1 MTKIIGVDIG
11 GTKTSVGIVDIKSG
25 KILKK
30 IPIPS
35 KKNANDKKNL
45 DYIISQT
52 LSLAKNSS
60 IKKIGIGVP
69 ELINNKGII
78 RGAYNFKWHNKNLTQ
93 HFPKSFHVKVDS
105 DVRCHLRA
113 EKFYGHGKKNN
124 NFIYINIGTG
134 LSYSHYKNNAIYSGA
149 NGFAIHFASSKISLY
164 DPKNEKKISLTPED
178 LYSGKAIMKYLKK
191 IKTLKKKS
199 KCLNNVSESLASLI
213 GNLVN
218 SVDPSFIV
226 LGGGVVL
233 NNSEFRKLLIR
244 HTRKFIFCDDVKSIK
259 ILLSK
264 LKVDTGVIGAA
275 AIFR

>member
-11 GTKTSVGIVDIKSG
+11 GTKTSIGIVDIKSG

-30 IPIPS
+30 ISIPS

-45 DYIISQT
+45 DFIISQT
-52 LSLAKNSS
+52 LSLAKNTS

-78 RGAYNFKWHNKNLTQ
+78 RGAYNFKWHNKNLAQ
-93 HFPKSFHVKVDS
+93 YFPKNFLVKVDS

-124 NFIYINIGTG
+124 NFIYVNIGTG
-134 LSYSHYKNNAIYSGA
+134 LSYSHYKNNKIYSGA

-164 DPKNEKKISLTPED
+164 DPKNEKKVSLTPED
-178 LYSGKAIMKYLKK
+178 AYSGEAIMKYLKK
-191 IKTLKKKS
+191 TNSPKKKS
-199 KCLNNVSESLASLI
+199 KYLNNISESLASLI
-213 GNLVN
+213 GNLIN
-218 SVDPSFIV
+218 SVDPGLIV

-233 NNSEFRKLLIR
+233 NNAEFRKLLIR
-244 HTRKFIFCDDVKSIK
+244 HTRKFIFCDDVKSVK

>member
-1 MTKIIGVDIG
+1 MTKIIGIDIG
-11 GTKTSVGIVDIKSG
+11 GTKTSIGIVDIKSG

-30 IPIPS
+30 ISIPS
-35 KKNANDKKNL
+35 KKKSNDRENL

-69 ELINNKGII
+69 ELINNKGTI
-78 RGAYNFKWHNKNLTQ
+78 RGAYNFKWHNKNLAQ
-93 HFPKSFHVKVDS
+93 YFPKSFLVKVDS

-124 NFIYINIGTG
+124 NFIYVNIGTG
-134 LSYSHYKNNAIYSGA
+134 LSYSHFKNKKIYSGA

-164 DPKNEKKISLTPED
+164 DPKNEKKVSLIPED

-191 IKTLKKKS
+191 TKSTKKKS
-199 KCLNNVSESLASLI
+199 KYLNNVSESLASLI

-218 SVDPSFIV
+218 SVDPTMIV
-226 LGGGVVL
+226 LGGGVAL
-233 NNSEFRKLLIR
+233 NNPEFRKLLIS
-244 HTRKFIFCDDVKSIK
+244 HTRKFIFCNDLKSIK

-264 LKVDTGVIGAA
+264 LKVDTGVVGAA

>member
-1 MTKIIGVDIG
+1 MTKIIGIDIG
-11 GTKTSVGIVDIKSG
+11 GTKASIGIVDIKSG
-25 KILKK
+25 KVLKK
-30 IPIPS
+30 ISIPS
-35 KKNANDKKNL
+35 KKNTNDKKNL
-45 DYIISQT
+45 DFIIDQT

-78 RGAYNFKWHNKNLTQ
+78 RGAYNFKWHNKNLAQ
-93 HFPKSFHVKVDS
+93 YFPKSFLVKVDS

-164 DPKNEKKISLTPED
+164 DPKNEKKVSLTPED
-178 LYSGKAIMKYLKK
+178 LYSGKAIMEYLKK
-191 IKTLKKKS
+191 TKTLKKRS
-199 KCLNNVSESLASLI
+199 KYLNNVSESLASLI

-218 SVDPSFIV
+218 SVDPSMIV

-233 NNSEFRKLLIR
+233 NNAEFRKLLIS

-275 AIFR
+275 AIYR

>member
-11 GTKTSVGIVDIKSG
+11 GTKTSIGIVDIKSG

-30 IPIPS
+30 ISIPS

-45 DYIISQT
+45 DFIISQT
-52 LSLAKNSS
+52 LSLAKNTS

-78 RGAYNFKWHNKNLTQ
+78 RGAYNFKWHNKNLAQ
-93 HFPKSFHVKVDS
+93 YFPKNFLVKVDS

-124 NFIYINIGTG
+124 NFIYVNIGTG
-134 LSYSHYKNNAIYSGA
+134 LSYSHYKNNRIYSGA

-164 DPKNEKKISLTPED
+164 DPKNEKKVSLTPEG
-178 LYSGKAIMKYLKK
+178 LYSGNAIMQYL
-191 IKTLKKKS
+191 IKTKSTKKKS
-199 KCLNNVSESLASLI
+199 KYLNNISESLASLI
-213 GNLVN
+213 GNLIN
-218 SVDPSFIV
+218 SVDPGLIV

-244 HTRKFIFCDDVKSIK
+244 YTRKIIFCDDVKSIK

>member
-1 MTKIIGVDIG
+1 MKKIIGIDIG
-11 GTKTSVGIVDIKSG
+11 GTKTSIGIVDIKYG

-30 IPIPS
+30 ISIPS
-35 KKNANDKKNL
+35 KKNTNDKKNL
-45 DYIISQT
+45 DYIISKT

-78 RGAYNFKWHNKNLTQ
+78 RGSYNFQWQNKNLAQ
-93 HFPKSFHVKVDS
+93 YFPKSFLVKVDS

-134 LSYSHYKNNAIYSGA
+134 LSYSHYKNNMIYSGA
-149 NGFAIHFASSKISLY
+149 SGFAIHFASSNITLY
-164 DPKNEKKISLTPED
+164 DPKKEKKISLIPED
-178 LYSGKAIMKYLKK
+178 LYSGKSIMKYLKN
-191 IKTLKKKS
+191 IKTSKKRS
-199 KCLNNVSESLASLI
+199 VYLNNISESLASLI

-218 SVDPSFIV
+218 SVDPSLIV

-233 NNSEFRKLLIR
+233 NNSEFKKLLIF

-264 LKVDTGVIGAA
+264 LKIDTGVIGAA

>member
-11 GTKTSVGIVDIKSG
+11 GTKTSIGIVDIKSG

-30 IPIPS
+30 ISIPS
-35 KKNANDKKNL
+35 KKNLNDRKNL

-78 RGAYNFKWHNKNLTQ
+78 RGAYNFKWHNKNLAQ
-93 HFPKSFHVKVDS
+93 YFPKSFHVKVDS

-164 DPKNEKKISLTPED
+164 DPKNKKKISLTPED
-178 LYSGKAIMKYLKK
+178 LYSGKAIIKYLKK
-191 IKTLKKKS
+191 IKTLKKRS
-199 KCLNNVSESLASLI
+199 KYLSNISESLASLI

-218 SVDPSFIV
+218 SVDPNMIV

-275 AIFR
+275 AIFS

>member
-11 GTKTSVGIVDIKSG
+11 GTKTSIGIVDIKSG

-30 IPIPS
+30 ISIPS
-35 KKNANDKKNL
+35 KKNSNDKKNL
-45 DYIISQT
+45 DFIISQT

-78 RGAYNFKWHNKNLTQ
+78 RGAYNFKWHNKNLAQ
-93 HFPKSFHVKVDS
+93 YFPKNFLVKVDS

-124 NFIYINIGTG
+124 NFIYVNIGTG
-134 LSYSHYKNNAIYSGA
+134 LSYSHYKNNRIYSGA

-164 DPKNEKKISLTPED
+164 DPKNEKKVSLTPEG
-178 LYSGKAIMKYLKK
+178 LYSGNAIMQYLKK
-191 IKTLKKKS
+191 TKSTKKKS
-199 KCLNNVSESLASLI
+199 KYLNNISESLASLI
-213 GNLVN
+213 GNLIN
-218 SVDPSFIV
+218 SVDPGLIV

-244 HTRKFIFCDDVKSIK
+244 YTRKFIFCDDVKSIK

>member
-11 GTKTSVGIVDIKSG
+11 GTKTSIGIVDIKSG

-30 IPIPS
+30 ISIPS
-35 KKNANDKKNL
+35 KKNTNDKKNL
-45 DYIISQT
+45 DFIIDQT
-52 LSLAKNSS
+52 LSLAKKSS

-78 RGAYNFKWHNKNLTQ
+78 KGAYNFKWHNKNLAQ
-93 HFPKSFHVKVDS
+93 YFPKSFHVKVDS

-134 LSYSHYKNNAIYSGA
+134 LSYSHYKNKKIYCGA

-164 DPKNEKKISLTPED
+164 DPKNEKKVSLIPED

-191 IKTLKKKS
+191 TKTLKKRS
-199 KCLNNVSESLASLI
+199 KYLNNITESLASLI
-213 GNLVN
+213 GNLIN
-218 SVDPSFIV
+218 SVDPGLIV
-226 LGGGVVL
+226 LGGGVIL

>member
-11 GTKTSVGIVDIKSG
+11 GTKTSIGIVDIKSG

-30 IPIPS
+30 ISIPS

-45 DYIISQT
+45 DFIISQT
-52 LSLAKNSS
+52 LSLAKNTP

-78 RGAYNFKWHNKNLTQ
+78 RGAYNFKWHNKNLAQ
-93 HFPKSFHVKVDS
+93 YFPKNFLVKVDS

-124 NFIYINIGTG
+124 NFIYVNIGTG
-134 LSYSHYKNNAIYSGA
+134 LSYSHYKNNRIYSGA

-164 DPKNEKKISLTPED
+164 DPKNEKKVSLTPED
-178 LYSGKAIMKYLKK
+178 LYSGNAIMQYL
-191 IKTLKKKS
+191 IKTKSTKKKS
-199 KCLNNVSESLASLI
+199 KYLNNISESLASLI
-213 GNLVN
+213 GNLIN
-218 SVDPSFIV
+218 SVDPGLIV

-244 HTRKFIFCDDVKSIK
+244 YTRKFIFCDDVKSIK

>member
-1 MTKIIGVDIG
+1 MTKIIGIDIG
-11 GTKTSVGIVDIKSG
+11 GTKTSIGIVDIKSG

-30 IPIPS
+30 ISIPS
-35 KKNANDKKNL
+35 KKNTNDKKNL
-45 DYIISQT
+45 DFIIDQT
-52 LSLAKNSS
+52 LFLAKNSS

-78 RGAYNFKWHNKNLTQ
+78 RGTYNFKWHNKNLAQ
-93 HFPKSFHVKVDS
+93 YFPKSFLVKVDS

-134 LSYSHYKNNAIYSGA
+134 LSYSHYKNNRIYTGA

-164 DPKNEKKISLTPED
+164 DPKNEKKVSLTPED
-178 LYSGKAIMKYLKK
+178 VYSGKAIMKYLKK
-191 IKTLKKKS
+191 TKTLKKRS
-199 KCLNNVSESLASLI
+199 KYLNTISESLASLI

-218 SVDPSFIV
+218 SVDPSLIV
-226 LGGGVVL
+226 LGGGVIL
-233 NNSEFRKLLIR
+233 NNSDFRKLLIR

>member
-1 MTKIIGVDIG
+1 MTKIIGIDIG
-11 GTKTSVGIVDIKSG
+11 GTKTSIGIVDIKSG

-30 IPIPS
+30 ISIPS

-69 ELINNKGII
+69 ELINNKGTI
-78 RGAYNFKWHNKNLTQ
+78 RGAYNFKWHNKNLAQ
-93 HFPKSFHVKVDS
+93 YFPKSFHVKVDS

-191 IKTLKKKS
+191 IKTLKKRS
-199 KCLNNVSESLASLI
+199 KYLSNISESLASLI

-218 SVDPSFIV
+218 SVDPSMIV

-233 NNSEFRKLLIR
+233 NNSEFRKLLIY

>member
-11 GTKTSVGIVDIKSG
+11 GTKTSIGIVDIKSG

-30 IPIPS
+30 ISIPS

-45 DYIISQT
+45 DFIISQT
-52 LSLAKNSS
+52 LSLAKNTS

-78 RGAYNFKWHNKNLTQ
+78 RGAYNFKWHNKNLAQ
-93 HFPKSFHVKVDS
+93 YFPKNFLVKVDS

-124 NFIYINIGTG
+124 NFIYVNIGTG
-134 LSYSHYKNNAIYSGA
+134 LSYSHYKNNRIYSGA

-164 DPKNEKKISLTPED
+164 DPKNEKEVSLTPEG
-178 LYSGKAIMKYLKK
+178 LYSGNAIMQYL
-191 IKTLKKKS
+191 IKTKSTKKKS
-199 KCLNNVSESLASLI
+199 KYLNNISESLASLI
-213 GNLVN
+213 GNLIN
-218 SVDPSFIV
+218 SVDPGLIV

-244 HTRKFIFCDDVKSIK
+244 YTRKFIFCDDVKSIK

>member
-11 GTKTSVGIVDIKSG
+11 GTKTSIGIVDIKSG

-30 IPIPS
+30 ISIPS

-45 DYIISQT
+45 DFIISQT
-52 LSLAKNSS
+52 LSLAKNTS

-78 RGAYNFKWHNKNLTQ
+78 RGAYNFKWHNINLAQ
-93 HFPKSFHVKVDS
+93 YFPKNFLVKVDS

-124 NFIYINIGTG
+124 NFIYVNIGTG
-134 LSYSHYKNNAIYSGA
+134 LSYSHYKNNKIYSGA

-164 DPKNEKKISLTPED
+164 DPKNEKKVSLTPEG
-178 LYSGKAIMKYLKK
+178 LYSGNAIMQYL
-191 IKTLKKKS
+191 IKTKSTKKKS
-199 KCLNNVSESLASLI
+199 KYLNNISESLASLI
-213 GNLVN
+213 GNLIN
-218 SVDPSFIV
+218 SVDPGLIV

>member
-1 MTKIIGVDIG
+1 
-11 GTKTSVGIVDIKSG
+11 
-25 KILKK
+25 
-30 IPIPS
+30 
-35 KKNANDKKNL
+35 
-45 DYIISQT
+45 
-52 LSLAKNSS
+52 LAKNSS

-78 RGAYNFKWHNKNLTQ
+78 RGTYNFKWYNKNLAQ

-113 EKFYGHGKKNN
+113 EKFYGHGKTNN

-134 LSYSHYKNNAIYSGA
+134 LSYSHYKNNTIYSGA

-178 LYSGKAIMKYLKK
+178 LYSGKAIMEYLKK
-191 IKTLKKKS
+191 TKTLKKRS
-199 KCLNNVSESLASLI
+199 KYLNNVSESLASLI

-218 SVDPSFIV
+218 SVDPSMIV

-233 NNSEFRKLLIR
+233 NNAEFRKLLIG
-244 HTRKFIFCDDVKSIK
+244 HTRKFIFCDDVKTIK

>member
-11 GTKTSVGIVDIKSG
+11 GTKTTMGIVDIKSG

-30 IPIPS
+30 ISIPS

-52 LSLAKNSS
+52 LYLAKNSS

-69 ELINNKGII
+69 ELINNKGIL
-78 RGAYNFKWHNKNLTQ
+78 RGTYNFKWHNKNLAQ
-93 HFPKSFHVKVDS
+93 YFPKSFLVKVDS

-124 NFIYINIGTG
+124 NFIYVNIGTG
-134 LSYSHYKNNAIYSGA
+134 LSYSHFKNNTIYSGA

-164 DPKNEKKISLTPED
+164 DPKNEKKVSLIPED

-191 IKTLKKKS
+191 TKTLKKRS
-199 KCLNNVSESLASLI
+199 KYLNNVSESLASLI

-218 SVDPSFIV
+218 SVDPSLIV

>member
-11 GTKTSVGIVDIKSG
+11 GTKTSIGIVDIKSG

-30 IPIPS
+30 ISIPS

-45 DYIISQT
+45 DFIISQT
-52 LSLAKNSS
+52 LSLAKNTS

-78 RGAYNFKWHNKNLTQ
+78 RGAYNFKWHNKNLAQ
-93 HFPKSFHVKVDS
+93 YFPKNFLVKVDS

-124 NFIYINIGTG
+124 NFIYVNIGTG
-134 LSYSHYKNNAIYSGA
+134 LSYSHYKNNRIYSGA

-164 DPKNEKKISLTPED
+164 DPKNEKKVSLTPEG
-178 LYSGKAIMKYLKK
+178 LYSGNAIMQYL
-191 IKTLKKKS
+191 IKTKSTKKKS
-199 KCLNNVSESLASLI
+199 KYLNNISESLASLI
-213 GNLVN
+213 GNLIN
-218 SVDPSFIV
+218 SVDPGLIV
-226 LGGGVVL
+226 LGGGVIL

>member
-1 MTKIIGVDIG
+1 MTKIIGIDIG
-11 GTKTSVGIVDIKSG
+11 GTKTSIGIVDIKSG

-30 IPIPS
+30 ISIPS
-35 KKNANDKKNL
+35 KKYTNDKKNL
-45 DYIISQT
+45 EFIIDQT
-52 LSLAKNSS
+52 LSLVKNSS

-78 RGAYNFKWHNKNLTQ
+78 RGTYNFKWHNKNLTKY
-93 HFPKSFHVKVDS
+93 FPRNFLVKVDS
-105 DVRCHLRA
+105 DVRCHLLA

-134 LSYSHYKNNAIYSGA
+134 LSYSHYKNNTIYSGA

-164 DPKNEKKISLTPED
+164 DSKNEKKVSLIPED

-191 IKTLKKKS
+191 TKSTKKKS
-199 KCLNNVSESLASLI
+199 KYLNNVSESLASLI

-218 SVDPSFIV
+218 SVDPTMIV
-226 LGGGVVL
+226 LGGGVAL
-233 NNSEFRKLLIR
+233 NNPEFRKLLIS
-244 HTRKFIFCDDVKSIK
+244 HTRKFIFCNDVKSIK

-264 LKVDTGVIGAA
+264 LKVDTGVVGAA
-275 AIFR
+275 SIFR

>member
-1 MTKIIGVDIG
+1 MTKIIGIDIG
-11 GTKTSVGIVDIKSG
+11 GTKTSIGIVDIKSG

-30 IPIPS
+30 ISIPS
-35 KKNANDKKNL
+35 KKNTNDKKNL

-52 LSLAKNSS
+52 LSLAKNSL

-78 RGAYNFKWHNKNLTQ
+78 RGAYNFKWHNKNLAQ
-93 HFPKSFHVKVDS
+93 YFPKSFHVKVDS

-164 DPKNEKKISLTPED
+164 DPKNEKKVSLTPED
-178 LYSGKAIMKYLKK
+178 LYSGKEIMKYLKK
-191 IKTLKKKS
+191 TKTLKKRS
-199 KCLNNVSESLASLI
+199 KYLNNVSESLASLI

-218 SVDPSFIV
+218 SVDPSMIV

-244 HTRKFIFCDDVKSIK
+244 HTRKFIFSDDVKSIK

-275 AIFR
+275 AIYR